1 MAKDTRGKNTPGR
14 QVNLAQKAGAASGKK
29 TGTARKKKK
38 NSAGRIVV
46 MVLLIILILVSL
58 AFIIVVGKTIYESL
72 ASPGGNKP
80 EVALSSY
87 VTTPD
92 DAVDKVSYYVAGILG
107 EEDTGEMAA
116 LSLVCYDK
124 QAKSVQVLQIPTATY
139 LGTDGAWAVTKAG
152 QVYGNPKPLD
162 WCITCRRAVPAEE
175 IKDGKHTTCGGTNI
189 TQNTGSATQN
199 LIQVFNE
206 QYGMAVDN
214 FFLIPQEGFVKLVNL
229 VGGID
234 VDLEAAMTVDGIE
247 YKKGVQTL
255 DGDAALQYAV
265 SFNYKNTPDSDI
277 DRILRQRKV
286 FTALFQRLT
295 ASSVEK
301 LDDEIFSPLMGGSTP
316 IRMNTDTSA
325 LARLLIDPSKR
336 ELEDMT
342 PGAALAALF
351 RDLADVSL
359 SNVSFYVMPGESGK
373 AGSDTVY
380 SIHKADLAALLQ
392 ESFNPYG
399 EAIAADSLQVT
410 ELKNSKKTDTRK
422 QSMEELKVA
431 QSGTAT
437 TTTTAAPTTAAQAS

>member
-1 MAKDTRGKNTPGR
+1 MAKDTRGKNTPQR
-14 QVNLAQKAGAASGKK
+14 QVNLAQKAGAAPAKK
-29 TGTARKKKK
+29 PGTSRKKKK

-46 MVLLIILILVSL
+46 IVLLIILILVSL

-72 ASPGGNKP
+72 ASPGENKP

-92 DAVDKVSYYVAGILG
+92 DAVDKVSYYVVGILG

-124 QAKSVQVLQIPTATY
+124 QAKALQVLQIPVASY
-139 LGTDGAWAVTKAG
+139 LGTGGDWAVTKVG

-162 WCITCRRAVPAEE
+162 WCITCRRAIPAAE
-175 IKDGKHTTCGGTNI
+175 IQDGRHTICGTNI

-234 VDLEAAMTVDGIE
+234 VDLEAAMTVDDIE

-265 SFNYKNTPDSDI
+265 SFNYKNTPDSDVERMI
-277 DRILRQRKV
+277 RQRKV

-295 ASSVEK
+295 ASSMEK

-325 LARLLIDPSKR
+325 LSRLLIDPSNR

-342 PGAALAALF
+342 PGTALATLF
-351 RDLADVSL
+351 RDLAEVPL

-399 EAIAADSLQVT
+399 EAISADSLQVT
-410 ELKNSKKTDTRK
+410 ELNNSKETDTRK
-422 QSMEELKVA
+422 QTMEELQVA
-431 QSGTAT
+431 QSGTAA